1 MQTEIIDQI
10 DTIMAALMSL
20 MEHLKKAAAQ
30 GGPVAEIRRDMAAL
44 EARILLLEAM
54 HNAS

>member
-1 MQTEIIDQI
+1 MQAEIIDQI

-30 GGPVAEIRRDMAAL
+30 GGPLGEIRRDIADLNSRITTL
-44 EARILLLEAM
+44 EDM
-54 HNAS
+54 HHV